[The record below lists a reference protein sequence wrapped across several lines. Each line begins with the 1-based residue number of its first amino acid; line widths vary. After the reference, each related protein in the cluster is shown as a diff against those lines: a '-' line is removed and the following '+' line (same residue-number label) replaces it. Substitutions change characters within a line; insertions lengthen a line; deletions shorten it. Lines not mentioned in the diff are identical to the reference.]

1 MPREVVFLG
10 SGWRAKTDGMGHST
24 AQGAVRK
31 QSGEGEMRWLQDQL
45 SGEDK
50 HEEQL
55 HVKSKS
61 VFVGLG
67 A

>member
-1 MPREVVFLG
+1 
-10 SGWRAKTDGMGHST
+10 
-24 AQGAVRK
+24 
-31 QSGEGEMRWLQDQL
+31 MRWLQDQL

-55 HVKSKS
+55 HVRSKS

>member
-1 MPREVVFLG
+1 MAARSAE
-10 SGWRAKTDGMGHST
+10 
-24 AQGAVRK
+24 
-31 QSGEGEMRWLQDQL
+31 L

-55 HVKSKS
+55 HVRSKP
-61 VFVGLG
+61 VVVRQG